1 MSDTKKEFGR
11 SVRSS
16 FGWSTTKLLVGQ
28 LGALIVFIVLTGQ
41 LSPAVFGV
49 FALALIFVEFMNQE
63 GRYSVIDTLVQMQ
76 RADRTAVSTVFWSMT
91 AFYSLIALI
100 FWIAAPHIAVALD
113 TPEFTWVMR
122 ALALSLIPVPIM
134 FGPLAHLSMEHDF
147 KSIALRS
154 IFATFV
160 GGVGGIAVAFGPAPE
175 WALVVQRVLQLI
187 TEATFLLLQTRLFPR
202 FEFDYGLFRKFVY
215 QASRI
220 FVAQSF
226 IKSLYRLFD
235 LLLAIFFSAAIVG
248 IWRVAERLLETTFRA
263 FATPL
268 SSLWVILLSAAPD
281 APEARRTIFLNLTQV
296 SSLLLV
302 PVFGGLS
309 LVAQDI
315 VDLLLDPR
323 YQLAGAIFST
333 LATFAMAAPFF
344 YFRNGALIALK
355 RTNLLVGLALVDLI
369 VLATLVFFLHPQGAL
384 ISVFGVGIVYLVSSL
399 AYVSVLTRILQVKL
413 SEILL
418 RVYPSYLATFIMIA
432 GIHALAPALAGI
444 PPWLELG
451 AKATAGAGIFIAYI
465 GLVHRQWF
473 LRNVQLLMDRGK
485 TGEVASA

>member
-28 LGALIVFIVLTGQ
+28 LGALVVFIVLTGQ

-91 AFYSLIALI
+91 AFYCLIASI
-100 FWIAAPHIAVALD
+100 FWIAAPHIATALE
-113 TPEFTWVMR
+113 TPEFTWVLR

-154 IFATFV
+154 ILATFV

-202 FEFDYGLFRKFVY
+202 FEFDYALFRKFVY

-248 IWRVAERLLETTFRA
+248 VWRVAERLLETTFRA

-281 APEARRTIFLNLTQV
+281 DTEARRTIFLNLTQI

-333 LATFAMAAPFF
+333 LATFAMAAPLF

-355 RTNLLVGLALVDLI
+355 RTNLLVGLAVVDLM
-369 VLATLVFFLHPQGAL
+369 VLATLVYFLHPQGAL
-384 ISVFGVGIVYLVSSL
+384 TSVFGLGIVYLISSV
-399 AYVSVLTRILQVKL
+399 AYVAALTRILQVNL
-413 SEILL
+413 SELAL
-418 RVYPSYLATFIMIA
+418 RIYPSYFATFIMM
-432 GIHALAPALAGI
+432 GGVYLVSPYLATLPL
-444 PPWLELG
+444 WLGLG
-451 AKATAGAGIFIAYI
+451 AKAAVGAGIFFAYL
-465 GLVHRQWF
+465 GLLNRQWF
-473 LRNVQLLMDRGK
+473 VRNIRLLMDRGNA
-485 TGEVASA
+485 GETAKA